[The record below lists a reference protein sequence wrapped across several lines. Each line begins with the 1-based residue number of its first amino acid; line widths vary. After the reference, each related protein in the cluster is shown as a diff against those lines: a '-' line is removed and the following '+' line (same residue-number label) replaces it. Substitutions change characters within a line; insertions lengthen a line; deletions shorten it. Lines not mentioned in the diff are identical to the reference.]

1 MPIQFYWGSG
11 GEKPPTRMTCTKCIN
26 QYITGFASSYPHERN
41 NCACRSTSSKSPQLY
56 PIWVCLKIGNPGLL
70 PNPAVYHNFS
80 SMAINWGPTRPPYI
94 LSHTKMILSEIYYT
108 KQNGANHILPTLSQK
123 RSIDIPILGQ
133 FFFFHFRVFTHHP
146 SALHDRGGCGALRS
160 WESWVWAKPPVPTA
174 FRWPSGPL
182 PRALSPTRW
191 GLNQDVHKL

>member
-41 NCACRSTSSKSPQLY
+41 NWACRSTSSKSPQLY

-133 FFFFHFRVFTHHP
+133 FFFSILGFLPITHQPFMTEVDVGLFGAGKAGFGRSHQFRQHSGGHP
-146 SALHDRGGCGALRS
+146 
-160 WESWVWAKPPVPTA
+160 
-174 FRWPSGPL
+174 
-182 PRALSPTRW
+182 
-191 GLNQDVHKL
+191 GLCQEH